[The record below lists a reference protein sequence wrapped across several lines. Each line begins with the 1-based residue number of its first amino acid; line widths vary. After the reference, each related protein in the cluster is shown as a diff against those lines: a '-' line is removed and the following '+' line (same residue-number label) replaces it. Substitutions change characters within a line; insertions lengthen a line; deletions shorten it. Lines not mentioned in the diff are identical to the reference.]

1 MVEVRNRLAI
11 KQNLLEEIEQLKNDQ
26 KTLVDSPI
34 TDLEIQPQK
43 VKLIETLTQALERL
57 SPFPR
62 PLLHGSNLLD
72 GAWLLQY
79 STAREIRSLRRLPFG
94 FLVGK
99 IYQIIDLNNASFENQ
114 AWVQHSSGLLSG
126 YVRVTATFEA
136 EKQEDLQLPNQKI
149 NIDFKQ
155 RFLGINRILGIKTNL
170 LDPIRIVEAKN
181 PIGRTPSLDLTYI
194 DETMRIG
201 RGGDGSLFILTKA

>member
-1 MVEVRNRLAI
+1 MVEVPNRLAI
-11 KQNLLEEIEQLKNDQ
+11 RQNLLEEIEQLKNNQ

-43 VKLIETLTQALERL
+43 VQLIEKLTQALEKL
-57 SPFPR
+57 NPFPR
-62 PLLHGSNLLD
+62 PLLYGINLLD

-79 STAREIRSLRRLPFG
+79 SNAREIRSLKSLPFG

-99 IYQIIDLNNASFENQ
+99 VYQIINVNHASFENK
-114 AWVQHSSGLLSG
+114 ASVQHSSGLLSG
-126 YVRVTATFEA
+126 YVRITATFEA

-149 NIDFKQ
+149 KIDFKQ

-170 LDPIRIVEAKN
+170 LDPIRVVVAKN
-181 PIGRTPSLDLTYI
+181 PIGRTPTLDITYV

-201 RGGDGSLFILTKA
+201 RGGDGSLFVLTKV

>member
-1 MVEVRNRLAI
+1 MVEVWNRLAI

-26 KTLVDSPI
+26 KTFVDSPI

-43 VKLIETLTQALERL
+43 VRLIETLTQALEKL

-62 PLLHGSNLLD
+62 PLLYGINLLD

-79 STAREIRSLRRLPFG
+79 STAREIRSLKRLPFG

-99 IYQIIDLNNASFENQ
+99 IYQTIDINNASFENK

-136 EKQEDLQLPNQKI
+136 EKHEDFQLPNQKI

-155 RFLGINRILGIKTNL
+155 RFLGINQILGIKTNL
-170 LDPIRIVEAKN
+170 LDPIRVVEAQN
-181 PIGRTPSLDLTYI
+181 PTGRTPSLDLTYI

-201 RGGDGSLFILTKA
+201 RGGDGSLFILTRA